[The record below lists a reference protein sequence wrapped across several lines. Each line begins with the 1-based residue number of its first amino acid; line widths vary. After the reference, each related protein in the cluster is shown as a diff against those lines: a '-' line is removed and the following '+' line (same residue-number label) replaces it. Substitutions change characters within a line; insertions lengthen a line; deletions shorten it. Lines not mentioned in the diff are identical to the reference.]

1 MISSR
6 GFTMTKV
13 ARMRQALHQ
22 ICADECVPGSLTAQ
36 IMAENGVT
44 TTDVMDAM
52 DVLQDVVVARRQA
65 ENRAATQ

>member
-13 ARMRQALHQ
+13 AHLRQTLHQ
-22 ICADECVPGSLTAQ
+22 ICADEHVPDSMTAR

-52 DVLQDVVVARRQA
+52 DVLQDVVIARREA

>member
-1 MISSR
+1 
-6 GFTMTKV
+6 MTKV
-13 ARMRQALHQ
+13 AHMRQALHQ
-22 ICADECVPGSLTAQ
+22 ICADEHVPGSLTAQ

-65 ENRAATQ
+65 ENRAAT